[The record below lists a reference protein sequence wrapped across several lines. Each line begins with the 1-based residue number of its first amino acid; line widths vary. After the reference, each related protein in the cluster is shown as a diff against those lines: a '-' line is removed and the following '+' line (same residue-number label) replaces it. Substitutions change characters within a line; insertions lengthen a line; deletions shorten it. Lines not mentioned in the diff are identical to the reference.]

1 MAGALVFVRQRCGAT
16 DDAHA
21 NANASQVIK
30 QTTVGLGGGNTA
42 RLGAVTWKIPAATP
56 RVERREHSRIC
67 A

>member
-21 NANASQVIK
+21 NASQVIT
-30 QTTVGLGGGNTA
+30 QTTVGHGRGNTA
-42 RLGAVTWKIPAATP
+42 RLGALTWKIPATTP
-56 RVERREHSRIC
+56 RVERRERSRIC